1 MQTEGKEEEEEK
13 NEAVVV
19 MTVVDG
25 CGGGGNSKSTGGKLF
40 HGKNDVFFGGPA
52 TCLLHCRHSINT
64 N

>member
-40 HGKNDVFFGGPA
+40 PGKNDVFFLGPA

>member
-19 MTVVDG
+19 MIVVDG

-40 HGKNDVFFGGPA
+40 HGKNDVFFGVQQLA
-52 TCLLHCRHSINT
+52 CYIVDTQ
-64 N
+64 

>member
-40 HGKNDVFFGGPA
+40 PGKNDVFFWGPA